1 MFKPYLHFVWYRK
14 KTEAKR
20 KLGRA
25 CFRSYQAG
33 DILIGNNND
42 HKNNK
47 KKPTACIPMYVIGN
61 LKAILRPVN
70 PLPP

>member
-1 MFKPYLHFVWYRK
+1 MVQEK
-14 KTEAKR
+14 KNEAKR

-47 KKPTACIPMYVIGN
+47 KNQLHVFPCTSLGI
-61 LKAILRPVN
+61 
-70 PLPP
+70 